1 MKRKKM
7 LITGGAGF
15 IGANSAIEFHKR
27 GWDITIV
34 DNLSRAGTQLNLN
47 WLKKEI
53 PLDFHHIDIRD
64 YNRLKS
70 VFNQNSFDSV
80 LHLAAQVAVTTSVV
94 DPREDFEVNALGTF
108 NVLECVRLYSPAA
121 HVLYASTNKV
131 YGELSHLK
139 VVDKKDRYE
148 YQNPKKGVTED
159 MPLDFHTP
167 YGCSKGAG
175 DQYVID
181 YSRIYDLKTTSLR
194 QSCVYG
200 PRQFGM
206 EDQGWVAWFMIA
218 TLLNRPIILYGD
230 GKQIRDVLHVND
242 LIDLYEQCILNPEKS
257 SGQAFNVGGGV
268 KNTLSLLELLDE
280 IKSHLRKESHIT
292 YSNWRPGDQK
302 VYVSEISK
310 AEKLL
315 KWTPSLG
322 CTKGIPLLLNW
333 IKNNQ
338 EIFETVWNS
347 SHQNK
352 SKIAA

>member
-1 MKRKKM
+1 M

-15 IGANSAIEFHKR
+15 IGANSAIEFQKR

-34 DNLSRAGTQLNLN
+34 DNLSRAGTQLNLD

-53 PLDFHHIDIRD
+53 PLDFHQIDIRD
-64 YNRLKS
+64 YNCLRS
-70 VFNQNSFDSV
+70 VFYQNSFDAV

-94 DPREDFEVNALGTF
+94 NPREDFEVNALGTF
-108 NVLECVRLYSPAA
+108 NVLECVRLYSSAA
-121 HVLYASTNKV
+121 HFLYASTNKV

-139 VVDKKDRYE
+139 VVVKDDRYE
-148 YQNPKKGVTED
+148 YQNSKKGINED
-159 MPLDFHTP
+159 MPLDFHSP

-218 TLLNRPIILYGD
+218 TLLNRSITIYGD
-230 GKQIRDVLHVND
+230 GKQIRDVLHVDD
-242 LIDLYEQCILNPEKS
+242 LINLYEQCLLKPEKS

-268 KNTLSLLELLDE
+268 KNTLSLLELLDF
-280 IKSHLRKESHIT
+280 IKSSLGKESNIS
-292 YSNWRPGDQK
+292 YSDWRPGDQK

-310 AEKLL
+310 VENLL
-315 KWTPSLG
+315 NWTPKLD
-322 CTKGIPLLLNW
+322 CAKGLPLLLNW
-333 IKNNQ
+333 IKKNQ
-338 EIFETVWNS
+338 KIFETVWES
-347 SHQNK
+347 TSLDK